1 MSRKTQKITYNIADI
16 GRTYTGQ
23 NRSDVDIGSVVRVFN
38 SKATQELI
46 KNGDV
51 YGYNGH
57 EPRILYG
64 MNPPDVVY
72 TDDGKEIR
80 IKPAV
85 RTIFLKAES
94 DGTVTH
100 QQEFLDNDAGNYAYE
115 QYKAKVGGFSSAVDF
130 EMVNGKRHVTNLGGF
145 DNVRIPNYT
154 TNRGFGLFDSLWQQR
169 NNPLTQKLLLDSM
182 IHQYDAMMNFNHAQQ
197 SCDFFQRQALQAQ
210 QELEQYQQA
219 MTKRQQRQQ
228 ERKAQLLDS
237 MICPSVP
244 FDEYLAR
251 VQQFDSVDFG
261 LNQPTDEA
269 TIERQQKLIL
279 FFEKGM

>member
-237 MICPSVP
+237 LICPSVP
-244 FDEYLAR
+244 FSEYLNKFK
-251 VQQFDSVDFG
+251 QFDAIDFQIEQ
-261 LNQPTDEA
+261 NRDSE
-269 TIERQQKLIL
+269 IERQQNLIE
-279 FFEKGM
+279 FFSK